1 MKNLKNYQIKGLRNT
16 SASGTSVEKGEI
28 YDVPKDISDDDA
40 KALIKIKK
48 AEIYVD
54 PKELAA
60 RKAAGEKVEKANQAK
75 AEDLQKLLD
84 AANNRLVEVETEIE
98 AETKRAD
105 DAEAKVAEL
114 EKTLVDAK
122 KDVKPEGGKAKK

>member
-1 MKNLKNYQIKGLRNT
+1 MKNSKNYQIEGLRNT

-40 KALIKIKK
+40 KALVKMKK
-48 AEIYVD
+48 AEIYIN

-60 RKAAGEKVEKANQAK
+60 RKAAGEEAEKANQAK

-84 AANNRLVEVETEIE
+84 SANNRLVEVETKIE

-105 DAEAKVAEL
+105 EAEAKVVEL
-114 EKTLVDAK
+114 EKALVDAK
-122 KDVKPEGGKAKK
+122 KGRKA